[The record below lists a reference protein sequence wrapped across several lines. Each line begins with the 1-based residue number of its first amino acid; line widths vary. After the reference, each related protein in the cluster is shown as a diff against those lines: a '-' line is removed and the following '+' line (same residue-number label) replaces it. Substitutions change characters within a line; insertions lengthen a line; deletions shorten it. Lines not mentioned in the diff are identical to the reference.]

1 MFLQYFKI
9 QFSLQYFFLPR
20 VTAQSAVPSS
30 KKLPNII
37 SPDFKA
43 QMHSSPAPPAMKES
57 PFSLHP
63 TPTPSSNADNS
74 QSPNLDGVGGVLAR
88 GSHEHNFLDFLQPN
102 NIRDKNKLRPDHP
115 NYNRRTLH
123 VTETFLRFLP
133 GHTFHDIY
141 IYIHTYKCVIIV
153 QRSDSS
159 DGAVVAVQST
169 EHGHRSIFQSGEIL

>member
-1 MFLQYFKI
+1 
-9 QFSLQYFFLPR
+9 
-20 VTAQSAVPSS
+20 
-30 KKLPNII
+30 
-37 SPDFKA
+37 
-43 QMHSSPAPPAMKES
+43 MHSSPAPLAMKES

-133 GHTFHDIY
+133 GHTFHDTYTY
-141 IYIHTYKCVIIV
+141 IRTYIHTYIHTYKSVIIV